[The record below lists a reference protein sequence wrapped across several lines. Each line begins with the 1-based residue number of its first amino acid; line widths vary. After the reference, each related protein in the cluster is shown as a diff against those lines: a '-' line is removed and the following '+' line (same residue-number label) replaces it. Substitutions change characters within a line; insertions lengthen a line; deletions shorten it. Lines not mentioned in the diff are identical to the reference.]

1 MWSQG
6 RDKEE
11 GDAVGADGDVAE
23 RAADAEDFAARMRAA
38 ASARRKGMRDE
49 PPPRAREVC
58 SCSRAVWTS

>member
-1 MWSQG
+1 M
-6 RDKEE
+6 
-11 GDAVGADGDVAE
+11 GADGDVAE